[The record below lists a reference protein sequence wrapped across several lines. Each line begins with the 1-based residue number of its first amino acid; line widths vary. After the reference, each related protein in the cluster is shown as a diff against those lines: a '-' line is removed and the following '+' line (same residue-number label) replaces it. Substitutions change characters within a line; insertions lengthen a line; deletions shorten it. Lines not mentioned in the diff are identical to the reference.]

1 MKNQWR
7 SLLIFALAIIT
18 VGSTTGFLSADPAT
32 RLPRDV
38 QDDLQW
44 STSQRGIAVVIG
56 KPGTKISDY
65 VVNLAKRSKLTVF
78 FRRTSIRPSNISLK
92 L

>member
-18 VGSTTGFLSADPAT
+18 FGSTTGFLSADPAAP
-32 RLPRDV
+32 LPRDV

-44 STSQRGIAVVIG
+44 STAQRGIAVVIG
-56 KPGTKISDY
+56 GMNPG
-65 VVNLAKRSKLTVF
+65 
-78 FRRTSIRPSNISLK
+78 
-92 L
+92 